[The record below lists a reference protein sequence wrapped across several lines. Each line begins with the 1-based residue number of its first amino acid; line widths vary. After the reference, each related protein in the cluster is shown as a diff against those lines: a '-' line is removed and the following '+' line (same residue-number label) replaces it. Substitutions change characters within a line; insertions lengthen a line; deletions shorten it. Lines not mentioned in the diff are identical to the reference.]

1 MALCNSLPPIHASR
15 GNYSG
20 HPLSH
25 GPTGGSGRGKGGK
38 PDTGLKQKSKFGHH
52 CGMNNR
58 NLLKGIF
65 LVAISLVFGI
75 GALKYNIGK
84 VERAGPGFFPLMVSS
99 ILFVLGALMIIRS
112 LLTDKVP
119 FTFNV
124 KNIVI
129 ILGSLAAFALLSQHI
144 NMLTGIVAMV
154 FISTLAGTSYSIKRN
169 ALICAF
175 LIAIAFVFQK
185 GLGLQ
190 LPLY

>member
-1 MALCNSLPPIHASR
+1 
-15 GNYSG
+15 
-20 HPLSH
+20 
-25 GPTGGSGRGKGGK
+25 
-38 PDTGLKQKSKFGHH
+38 
-52 CGMNNR
+52 MNNR
-58 NLLKGIF
+58 NLLKGVF

-112 LLTDKVP
+112 LLTDRVP

-129 ILGSLAAFALLSQHI
+129 ILGSLAAFALLSEHI

-154 FISTLAGTSYSIKRN
+154 FISTLAGTSYSVKRN
-169 ALICAF
+169 AMICAF